1 MRPLSIQFTDAQIQ
15 WLDAQGAPA
24 AINRSTVVR
33 GLVVEAMERSEKKTT
48 RRSVAQVAA

>member
-33 GLVVEAMERSEKKTT
+33 GLVVEAMERSEKGK
-48 RRSVAQVAA
+48 RLKAKSKAA